1 MNLDTMTFDEVKNL
15 LWSEHPIET
24 EQREKKHNVNYQNLP
39 YDKEDIPKI
48 PIDYYFDKGNIFIS
62 KQYRYALVPQHT
74 HAFVEFNYMLSG
86 TSKQIINGEEFI
98 LEQGDILLF
107 DRESVHEIAAL
118 GEDDILIN
126 ILLQEES
133 ITTDI
138 IVNMVRSNSLVN
150 QFLMDASNSKAN
162 HDKFLYFNCSENNMV
177 QEIMKSILI
186 EYYSEKK
193 YYIHSISLQL
203 SVLLIELTRVLEKEN
218 IEKSANFNGEIIE
231 ILKYI
236 DNNSKDI
243 NLETLSKFF
252 GYNPN
257 YLSNKIKKETG
268 KSVQSLVNY
277 SRYQSVLE
285 LMSNSD
291 KTFEEIA
298 FEVGFKSVPSLYK
311 LIAKY
316 SDLAPSSLRK
326 TIKAK
331 QISIVK

>member
-1 MNLDTMTFDEVKNL
+1 MNLDSLTFNEVKNL

-24 EQREKKHNVNYQNLP
+24 EQREKRHNVNYQNLP
-39 YDKEDIPKI
+39 YDKEEIPKI

-62 KQYRYALVPQHT
+62 KQYRYAPVPKHT
-74 HAFVEFNYMLSG
+74 HEFVEFNYMLSG
-86 TSKQIINGEEFI
+86 TSKQVINGEEFI

-107 DRESVHEIAAL
+107 DRESVHEVAAL
-118 GEDDILIN
+118 GENDILIN

-150 QFLMDASNSKAN
+150 QFLMEATNSEAN
-162 HDKFLYFNCSENNMV
+162 HNKFLYFSCSGNTAV
-177 QEIMKSILI
+177 QELMKSILI

-193 YYIHSISLQL
+193 YYIHSIGLQL
-203 SVLLIELTRVLEKEN
+203 SVLLIELTRVLEQEN
-218 IEKSANFNGEIIE
+218 IEKSDDANNEIIE

-236 DNNSKDI
+236 DKNSKEI
-243 NLETLSKFF
+243 NLESLAKVF

-268 KSVQSLVNY
+268 KSFQSLLNY
-277 SRYQSVLE
+277 SRYQTIIE
-285 LMSNSD
+285 LMGNTD
-291 KTFEEIA
+291 KTLEEIA
-298 FEVGFKSVPSLYK
+298 FEVGFKAVPSLYK

-331 QISIVK
+331 QISIIK